1 MRVWRILS
9 ITAAVAQFVTLQ
21 NTPFLY
27 LGETVVYF
35 IQYQLFA
42 TLILLMVGRQ
52 FYCPVFFFFFFLSL
66 TSLFANSGTRGCYK
80 SSK

>member
-1 MRVWRILS
+1 MIIADARMAHGAHPGFPI
-9 ITAAVAQFVTLQ
+9 IAAVAQFVTLQ

-42 TLILLMVGRQ
+42 T
-52 FYCPVFFFFFFLSL
+52 
-66 TSLFANSGTRGCYK
+66 
-80 SSK
+80 

>member
-1 MRVWRILS
+1 MGEFSLRHLFSLTHCLQKQWDMIIADARMAHGAHHSQSLPR
-9 ITAAVAQFVTLQ
+9 AVAQFVTLQ

-42 TLILLMVGRQ
+42 T
-52 FYCPVFFFFFFLSL
+52 
-66 TSLFANSGTRGCYK
+66 
-80 SSK
+80 

>member
-1 MRVWRILS
+1 MIIADARMAHGAHPSQSLAAR
-9 ITAAVAQFVTLQ
+9 AVAQFVTLQ

-42 TLILLMVGRQ
+42 T
-52 FYCPVFFFFFFLSL
+52 
-66 TSLFANSGTRGCYK
+66 
-80 SSK
+80 

>member
-1 MRVWRILS
+1 MFFFSAKIPFVCNNKNIKYGLGHDNRRCAYGAWLTSFPI
-9 ITAAVAQFVTLQ
+9 IAAVAQFVTLQ

-42 TLILLMVGRQ
+42 T
-52 FYCPVFFFFFFLSL
+52 
-66 TSLFANSGTRGCYK
+66 
-80 SSK
+80 